1 VSSILQIPNV
11 LPYKRSPFAIALV
24 GTSLAVSLLY
34 SPVPFVLLLAVPFFF
49 YFIPRPFELLLV
61 MVFLIPFNFVFTI
74 GSIPVAF
81 ELLKIVLWIP
91 FLLYRRDHGRS
102 LRTSRYNWCFGVLI
116 GLNFLSILRSQDL
129 PFTIK
134 EVVRFVSNIG
144 LYYLVLNLVDS
155 REKLTQILRVLM
167 VSVFIVACYG
177 FYQFVIQD
185 YGALF
190 WIVNPRLN
198 TSVAHF
204 RDIFWLWRN
213 RMISVLTSEMEMG
226 HYFNLCLPIAVAL
239 WLSEGRGRLYSKWLM
254 IAVAIFAG
262 LLLTFTFA
270 AWLALA
276 GTGTLFVLLY
286 DKKRRWKLAF
296 GELLA
301 VVVAILIC
309 VYGPLRTDVEDKLFG
324 SGMGSIGFDI
334 LTRLR
339 MWIFAV
345 QTWWSHPFIGVGL
358 GSYQNLSWVVN
369 FGQTS
374 DTSSNAGSSPHQFYL
389 NLLVTLGLVGTI
401 CVLLVMFYSIR
412 TNLAL
417 RTNPQFGLVALALA
431 FAITTNM
438 MGGFGDDSNMF
449 SPHAGYLLWMLL
461 GLSETL
467 HILAAQSTTDRK
479 IAIS

>member
-1 VSSILQIPNV
+1 VSTILQISSVP
-11 LPYKRSPFAIALV
+11 PYKRAPFVIALV
-24 GTSLAVSLLY
+24 GTSLAISLLY
-34 SPVPFVLLLAVPFFF
+34 TPLPVVLLLAVPFFF
-49 YFIPRPFELLLV
+49 YFIPRPFDLLLV

-91 FLLYRRDHGRS
+91 FLLSRREHGHS
-102 LRTSRYNWCFGVLI
+102 LRTSRYNWCFAILI
-116 GLNFLSILRSQDL
+116 GLSLLSVLRSQEL
-129 PFTIK
+129 PFTVK
-134 EVVRFVSNIG
+134 EVVRFLSNIG

-155 REKLTQILRVLM
+155 REKVTQILRVLM
-167 VSVFIVACYG
+167 ISVFIVACYG

-198 TSVAHF
+198 TSVAHY
-204 RDIFWLWRN
+204 RDIFWPWRN

-276 GTGTLFVLLY
+276 ATGTLFVLLF

-296 GELLA
+296 GELMTL
-301 VVVAILIC
+301 VVAILLC
-309 VYGPLRTDVEDKLFG
+309 VYGPLRPLVEDRLFG
-324 SGMGSIGFDI
+324 SSQASLGFDI

-358 GSYQNLSWVVN
+358 GNYQNLSWVVN
-369 FGQTS
+369 FGQTT
-374 DTSSNAGSSPHQFYL
+374 DISSNAGSTPHQFYL
-389 NLLVTLGLVGTI
+389 NLLVTLGVVGTVCI
-401 CVLLVMFYSIR
+401 VLVMLSSIR
-412 TNLAL
+412 TNVAL
-417 RTNPQFGLVALALA
+417 RASPQFGLLALAFA

-438 MGGFGDDSNMF
+438 FGGFGDDSNMF

-467 HILAAQSTTDRK
+467 HILAAQRTADHK
-479 IAIS
+479 IAIL